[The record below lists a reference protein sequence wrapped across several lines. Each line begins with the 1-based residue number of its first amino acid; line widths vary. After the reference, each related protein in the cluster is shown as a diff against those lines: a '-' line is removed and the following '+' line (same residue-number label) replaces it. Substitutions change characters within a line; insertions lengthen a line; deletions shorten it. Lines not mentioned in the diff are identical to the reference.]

1 MSLRARLLAA
11 FAYVLVLVIVAL
23 EVPLALNLSRRVDA
37 EIKSEAQGQAA
48 LLAASLAGRLGDRD
62 NLGDILERAG
72 DDLEG
77 RVIVVGPRGR
87 LLADSVGSG
96 LEATSYASR
105 PEIAAALRG
114 TAEQGTRHS
123 DTLGVDVL
131 YTAVPVLRAG
141 RTEGAVRVTQSV
153 DAVQKEVR
161 NDVLALIAV
170 GIIALL
176 LGLGVAWLLA
186 GSLARPLRALAGAA
200 RRVAGGD
207 LDARAEPEGSTEQ
220 REVATAFNEM
230 TGRLGRSLI
239 AQREFVANASHQLR
253 TPLTGLRL
261 RLEAAELKSGD
272 PEVKREL
279 AAAERETARLA
290 DLLGQL
296 LSLAREPEARAG
308 ETLLL
313 ADEAEAAHHR
323 WEAPAHNSGHQLKLV
338 GEDGAAVDSSRAD
351 VAAMLDNLIENA
363 LNYSPPGTTVTIEFG
378 ADARWARLAV
388 CDEGPGIEPDE
399 RERLFDRFYRGSGSR
414 GTEGTGLGLAV
425 VDALARRWGGQ
436 ASLENREPAGARAEV
451 RLPARALPSPDPE
464 LDQALRGGG

>member
-1 MSLRARLLAA
+1 VSLRARLLAA

-48 LLAASLAGRLGDRD
+48 LLAATTAGRLGDRD
-62 NLGDILERAG
+62 DLRDILERAA

-87 LLADSVGSG
+87 LIADSEGRG
-96 LEATSYASR
+96 LESASYASR

-123 DTLGVDVL
+123 DTLRADVL
-131 YTAVPVLRAG
+131 YTAVPVLRGG

-153 DAVQKEVR
+153 EAVQDEVR
-161 NDVLALIAV
+161 RDVLALIAV
-170 GIIALL
+170 GVVVLL
-176 LGLGVAWLLA
+176 LGLLVAWVLA
-186 GSLARPLRALAGAA
+186 GSLARPLRALAAAA

-207 LDARAEPEGSTEQ
+207 LATRADPEGSSEQ

-230 TGRLGRSLI
+230 TERLGRSLI

-261 RLEAAELKSGD
+261 RLEAAELKSHD

-296 LSLAREPEARAG
+296 LSLAREPEAKTG

-313 ADEAEAAHHR
+313 ADEAEAARHR
-323 WEAPAHNSGHQLKLV
+323 WLGTAQSSGHELRLAGDDEATV
-338 GEDGAAVDSSRAD
+338 ESSRAD
-351 VAAMLDNLIENA
+351 LAAMLDNLIENA
-363 LNYSPPGTTVTIEFG
+363 LNYSPPGTTVTIG
-378 ADARWARLAV
+378 VSADPRWARIAV
-388 CDEGPGIEPDE
+388 SDEGPGIDPEE
-399 RERLFDRFYRGSGSR
+399 SERLFDRFYRGSGSS

-425 VDALARRWGGQ
+425 VDALARRWGGE
-436 ASLENREPAGARAEV
+436 ASLANREPTGARAEL
-451 RLPARALPSPDPE
+451 RLPAIALPSPDPE
-464 LDQALRGGG
+464 LDEALRGRG